1 MNNEIKMDKSTWIKW
16 AICFALTL
24 VCIVIP
30 EQGLYTYQMKYF
42 LAITVFFLALAAF
55 EIVPVFVI
63 AMAMPILWII
73 FGVAPASVVLSSW
86 TGTMLLMEIGV
97 MFLGTS
103 LQESGLLRRFAFFL
117 MCKAKGSYYITL
129 LTIMLV
135 GVAINILTM
144 GNAYV
149 IVPPLAL
156 GLYKSLDETD
166 RKLGAGLA
174 AAVMLGSCTSHSYTF
189 FAGSWAIISGLGA
202 EYMPMG
208 TITPLS
214 IILHNWPMF
223 VVSLVIL
230 FVTSKWF
237 KPAKPLGDVTYFEE
251 QLHAMGKLTKREIG
265 NAIVMIALVLYAFT
279 YSIHGLDLN
288 LGLAIIPWLV
298 YLPFINGADEQTAA
312 RMNWQMV
319 FFIASCMS
327 IGTVASSLG
336 LGTVIADTCKVL
348 LQGSSS
354 PYAILFIIFAIVFV
368 LNFIMTPL
376 AIYSLISAP
385 ILMLVT
391 QLGLEP
397 AAFAYAICACSE
409 AIILPYEYVPYL
421 IVYAFGMI
429 SMKDFIKWNIFR
441 SIVFFGGIFV
451 VLVPYWYLIGV
462 L

>member
-1 MNNEIKMDKSTWIKW
+1 
-16 AICFALTL
+16 
-24 VCIVIP
+24 
-30 EQGLYTYQMKYF
+30 
-42 LAITVFFLALAAF
+42 
-55 EIVPVFVI
+55 
-63 AMAMPILWII
+63 
-73 FGVAPASVVLSSW
+73 
-86 TGTMLLMEIGV
+86 
-97 MFLGTS
+97 
-103 LQESGLLRRFAFFL
+103 
-117 MCKAKGSYYITL
+117 
-129 LTIMLV
+129 
-135 GVAINILTM
+135 M
-144 GNAYV
+144 G
-149 IVPPLAL
+149 
-156 GLYKSLDETD
+156 KD
-166 RKLGAGLA
+166 RKKESLW
-174 AAVMLGSCTSHSYTF
+174 AVCLRGS
-189 FAGSWAIISGLGA
+189 
-202 EYMPMG
+202 
-208 TITPLS
+208 
-214 IILHNWPMF
+214 
-223 VVSLVIL
+223 
-230 FVTSKWF
+230 
-237 KPAKPLGDVTYFEE
+237 
-251 QLHAMGKLTKREIG
+251 
-265 NAIVMIALVLYAFT
+265 MIALVLYAFT

-397 AAFAYAICACSE
+397 AAFAYAISACSE